1 MGIGKNI
8 NNYPF
13 FLFTTMKNL
22 ITLLIV
28 LTSLNGV
35 SQIDSLTIINYYD
48 TIVHYGEF
56 TSSAR
61 PHKKFKKDIK
71 IYVKGE
77 KIDYLIEELEKVV
90 EELNDLII
98 PINIVI
104 TTNNDESNL
113 LLFLG
118 TRKEFSKINMEFEET
133 RKGNIEGFGVIYGG
147 RHNNI
152 YASEAFVDIGRV
164 KNPIRQKHI
173 LREEIT
179 QCLGLGNDTY
189 QYDNSIFYQGYST
202 VTEYS
207 ELDKEI
213 IKMLYN
219 KVD

>member
-1 MGIGKNI
+1 
-8 NNYPF
+8 
-13 FLFTTMKNL
+13 MKNL

-48 TIVHYGEF
+48 TIVHYGEYS
-56 TSSAR
+56 SSAKS
-61 PHKKFKKDIK
+61 HKKFKKDVK
-71 IYVKGE
+71 IFVKGE

-90 EELNDLII
+90 SELNDII
-98 PINIVI
+98 SPINISI

-118 TRKEFSKINMEFEET
+118 TRKEFSKINMEFDEHT
-133 RKGNIEGFGVIYGG
+133 KGNTQGFGVIYCG

-152 YASEAFVDIGRV
+152 YGGEAFVDIGRV

-202 VTEYS
+202 AVSYTHLTLPTIYS
-207 ELDKEI
+207 
-213 IKMLYN
+213 
-219 KVD
+219 V